1 MRWYCGA
8 ILAVFLAASVSPAEE
23 PVVVP
28 AGGFADHRIEVPKGA
43 SVIWR
48 YSPQPV
54 QKATDLPPGRI
65 IFGGEAGKTYTVTA
79 IVIDFEKKTVTDADY
94 VFKFSGGVAQPPP
107 KKDPPVDPIGEP
119 AVYYFL
125 VVRPDGPAHPN
136 FTQAMLMPGWTKL
149 RGLGHSVKDKT
160 ASQARD
166 LGVVLPPGTVLPTV
180 VTLKTSATE
189 SVVVRGPV
197 PLPNTDQ
204 EILRLTE
211 GLKP

>member
-1 MRWYCGA
+1 MSF
-8 ILAVFLAASVSPAEE
+8 LAVLLAASVSPAEE

-28 AGGFADHRIEVPKGA
+28 AGGFADHKIEVPKGA

-48 YSPQPV
+48 VSPQPT
-54 QKATDLPPGRI
+54 QKAGDLPPGRI

-79 IVIDFEKKTVTDADY
+79 IVIDFDKKTVTDADY
-94 VFKFSGGVAQPPP
+94 VFQFAGSPTSPIPPP
-107 KKDPPVDPIGEP
+107 KKDPDPIGVP
-119 AVYYFL
+119 ATYYFL

-160 ASQARD
+160 ATEAAR
-166 LGVVLPPGTVLPTV
+166 LGVTLPGGTVLPTV

-197 PLPNTDQ
+197 PMPNTDQ